1 MVIIWSL
8 VLSSKSIKR
17 YFCSPMKIF
26 LYSNEEWKWLK
37 MLWKRITKLMYD
49 SMNVHSIEIPWKI
62 GISSL
67 HSNVLF
73 CCRWLSLKPLVFF
86 SHSLFSV
93 KLALFWTT
101 KSTRQIWQKLFAS
114 KTRWLKIRPKIMTK
128 IMQEKYGK
136 IAKAEQNWWLQM
148 QTYTELGEKNG
159 VNWVNSN
166 IKREY
171 KQWTM
176 KNGPLKRASNKS
188 NGLRTE
194 SIARTTSALLLF
206 HNYFELFCMQSFS
219 DASYFR
225 IRCERPTGKK
235 TTNCLQEHA
244 QPPELCALYMMKYR
258 VQIEDKIYSQ
268 CLYFI

>member
-1 MVIIWSL
+1 
-8 VLSSKSIKR
+8 
-17 YFCSPMKIF
+17 
-26 LYSNEEWKWLK
+26 
-37 MLWKRITKLMYD
+37 
-49 SMNVHSIEIPWKI
+49 
-62 GISSL
+62 
-67 HSNVLF
+67 
-73 CCRWLSLKPLVFF
+73 
-86 SHSLFSV
+86 
-93 KLALFWTT
+93 
-101 KSTRQIWQKLFAS
+101 
-114 KTRWLKIRPKIMTK
+114 
-128 IMQEKYGK
+128 
-136 IAKAEQNWWLQM
+136 M

-235 TTNCLQEHA
+235 TSNCLQEHA
-244 QPPELCALYMMKYR
+244 QAPELCAQYMMKYR

-268 CLYFI
+268 CLHFI